1 MLRFETR
8 IHVTCLGHLWHCD
21 RINATSVIDT
31 HEYVMKWYYQLES
44 NMHTNVIDNRFG
56 LFQKKLFFLGQ
67 LSCHL
72 VMLLFCCQ
80 CSRWGF
86 CCICCRF
93 VFWVCQSSFEHLM
106 KLQSRALLTSVVKL
120 WHWAARF
127 RDVRKKHVCVHS
139 TLAFSSRQANL
150 PLQLSGHSVLKISRS
165 LLHCTTT
172 QSNPAAL
179 LSLAERQ
186 QLVSRV
192 TCKLTHQDTWISKQG
207 GEFQNQETVP
217 RKGREGCV
225 RPNWETSSSPS
236 LPFLRQLNPVGGSW
250 NLFEEGWK

>member
-1 MLRFETR
+1 MPLLSLIRMSMWWNG
-8 IHVTCLGHLWHCD
+8 I
-21 RINATSVIDT
+21 IN
-31 HEYVMKWYYQLES
+31 S
-44 NMHTNVIDNRFG
+44 NQICTLMSLITALDCS
-56 LFQKKLFFLGQ
+56 KKNCFFLGQ

-139 TLAFSSRQANL
+139 TLAFSSRQAVL
-150 PLQLSGHSVLKISRS
+150 LQLSGHSVSKISRS
-165 LLHCTTT
+165 LLLHHPI
-172 QSNPAAL
+172 QS
-179 LSLAERQ
+179 
-186 QLVSRV
+186 
-192 TCKLTHQDTWISKQG
+192 C
-207 GEFQNQETVP
+207 
-217 RKGREGCV
+217 
-225 RPNWETSSSPS
+225 SPS
-236 LPFLRQLNPVGGSW
+236 
-250 NLFEEGWK
+250 